1 MKRLQSTTVPIQ
13 LVDMR
18 QLVRVGALTETN
30 TEVVGVKGGYTVCCR
45 VIRGSALRVLATK
58 DGELRV
64 FSTADSALRALRAL
78 RALAKP
84 LGNVI
89 VRGSSRELAA
99 LCPRR
104 EDLRPHPPAATGNAL
119 SLESMR

>member
-1 MKRLQSTTVPIQ
+1 MKRLQTTAVPIQ
-13 LVDMR
+13 LADMR
-18 QLVRVGALTETN
+18 QLVRVGALTATN
-30 TEVVGVKGGYTVCCR
+30 TEVVGVKGGYAVCCR

-78 RALAKP
+78 AKP

-89 VRGSSRELAA
+89 VRSSSHELAA
-99 LCPRR
+99 LCAGR
-104 EDLRPHPPAATGNAL
+104 EDLHPHPPATAGDAL

>member
-1 MKRLQSTTVPIQ
+1 MKRLRATAVPIQ
-13 LVDMR
+13 LADMR
-18 QLVRVGALTETN
+18 QLVRVGALTDTN
-30 TEVVGVKGGYTVCCR
+30 TELVGVKDGYCVCCR

-64 FSTADSALRALRAL
+64 FTTVDSALRTL

-89 VRGSSRELAA
+89 VRGSEREL
-99 LCPRR
+99 P
-104 EDLRPHPPAATGNAL
+104 AL
-119 SLESMR
+119 SPRSGQAAAQ

>member
-1 MKRLQSTTVPIQ
+1 MKRLQVTAVPIQ
-13 LVDMR
+13 LADMR
-18 QLVRVGALTETN
+18 QLVRVGALTATN
-30 TEVVGVKGGYTVCCR
+30 TEVVGVKGGYAVCCR

-58 DGELRV
+58 DGALRV
-64 FSTADSALRALRAL
+64 FSTVDSALRAL

-99 LCPRR
+99 LCPLR
-104 EDLRPHPPAATGNAL
+104 EDLRPHPPAATGDAL
-119 SLESMR
+119 SLEGMR